1 MERGGEGLR
10 VAWRVPGAGAS
21 VSACPGLGYPAPL
34 RAASAARGR
43 VLEEGVVKVIVDYDL
58 CEANA
63 VCMDVCPEVFK
74 VDEDDNLHI
83 LMEEI
88 PEELRP
94 KVEEAVRLCP
104 RQALRIE

>member
-1 MERGGEGLR
+1 M
-10 VAWRVPGAGAS
+10 
-21 VSACPGLGYPAPL
+21 
-34 RAASAARGR
+34 
-43 VLEEGVVKVIVDYDL
+43 KVIVDYDL

-83 LMEEI
+83 LMDEI
-88 PEELRP
+88 PEDLRS